1 MGGLHR
7 SGARA
12 IALVLGLG
20 VLASAGEARAAF
32 HLMKVVEVYPGS
44 PAAPAAQYV
53 VLQMY
58 FGGQNFVGGT
68 SIAFS
73 DGHSTGIYRWKQ
85 LLANRPAKVT
95 A

>member
-68 SIAFS
+68 SIAVY
-73 DGHSTGIYRWKQ
+73 DGADRKS
-85 LLANRPAKVT
+85 VV
-95 A
+95 